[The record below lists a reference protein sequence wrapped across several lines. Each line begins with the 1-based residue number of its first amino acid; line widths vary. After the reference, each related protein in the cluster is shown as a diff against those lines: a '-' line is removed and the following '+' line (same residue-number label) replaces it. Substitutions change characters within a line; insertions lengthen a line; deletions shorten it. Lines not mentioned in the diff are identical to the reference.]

1 MNRTHKKLAI
11 LTLSAFIVEAGLILS
26 VATNF
31 GANSFFS
38 LKAISNDYSVTFS
51 KAVSTLESGSYG
63 GATAT
68 ISSKLSGGTRVYA
81 DISSET
87 FASSVN
93 NIARFTGSD
102 SNYIK
107 FYFNGGV
114 TNFSSINSMDF
125 TYSYSNGTFDI
136 YYSSTPIDFNNP
148 STYSVKSVSDAPAS
162 VFLGDSGIHYVAI
175 HSKSGA
181 YAYFASVKINYTCG
195 GDPEPEKTLSSISVS
210 GQTTEFDV
218 GDTFDFGGTVTAHYD
233 DSSTEDVTASASF
246 SGYDMSSAG
255 NQTVIVSYGGKSTT
269 YSITVNDTAA
279 GLSGSYV
286 NSLSQA
292 TIEFTS
298 STGGTYSYSGH
309 RCVFSYVL
317 NGTSITFTYVSGDDN
332 TDFGIY
338 RLFDGGSSPVPNSTA
353 VINNGTSIDL
363 KTYNAFGGSNN
374 RTFTKS

>member
-31 GANSFFS
+31 GANSFLS
-38 LKAISNDYSVTFS
+38 LKATSNDYSVTFS

-63 GATAT
+63 GTTT
-68 ISSKLSGGTRVYA
+68 ISSKLSGGTKVYA
-81 DISSET
+81 DISSAY
-87 FASSVN
+87 FMPSVN

-125 TYSYSNGTFDI
+125 TYSNSNGTFDI

-195 GDPEPEKTLSSISVS
+195 GDPEPGKTLSSISVS

-233 DSSTEDVTASASF
+233 DSSTEDVTASATF

-286 NSLSQA
+286 NSQA

-298 STGGTYSYSGH
+298 STGGTYSYDGH
-309 RCVFSYVL
+309 RCVFSYIL

-332 TDFGIY
+332 TVFENY

-353 VINNGTSIDL
+353 VIDKGTSIDL
-363 KTYNAFGGSNN
+363 KTYNPYGGFII

>member
-31 GANSFFS
+31 GANSFLS
-38 LKAISNDYSVTFS
+38 LKATSNDYSVTFS

-63 GATAT
+63 GTTT
-68 ISSKLSGGTRVYA
+68 ISSKLSGGTKVYA
-81 DISSET
+81 DISSAY
-87 FASSVN
+87 FMSSVN

-125 TYSYSNGTFDI
+125 TYSNSNGTFDI

-195 GDPEPEKTLSSISVS
+195 GDPEPGKTLSSISVS

-233 DSSTEDVTASASF
+233 DSSTEDVTASATF
-246 SGYDMSSAG
+246 SGYDMSSVG
-255 NQTVIVSYGGKSTT
+255 NQTVTVSYGGKSTT
-269 YSITVNDTAA
+269 YSITVSSPAG

-286 NSLSQA
+286 NSFTQA
-292 TIEFTS
+292 TLEFTS
-298 STGGTYSYSGH
+298 STSGTYSYYEHS
-309 RCVFSYVL
+309 CDFSYVL

-332 TDFGIY
+332 TDFGNY

-353 VINNGTSIDL
+353 VLNNGTSISL
-363 KTYNAFGGSNN
+363 SIYNNFGPSKP
-374 RTFTKS
+374 REFTKS